1 VVAQQRARREG
12 AQGAAARGED
22 GLGDAEQRTQLAG
35 LDELIGA
42 IPPAPVMTS
51 VALKIAPSAASGQ
64 RVSAPI
70 GPISTP

>member
-1 VVAQQRARREG
+1 MALAPAMPATRKT
-12 AQGAAARGED
+12 ARGPR
-22 GLGDAEQRTQLAG
+22 ASSTRPAT
-35 LDELIGA
+35 

-64 RVSAPI
+64 RVSVLI